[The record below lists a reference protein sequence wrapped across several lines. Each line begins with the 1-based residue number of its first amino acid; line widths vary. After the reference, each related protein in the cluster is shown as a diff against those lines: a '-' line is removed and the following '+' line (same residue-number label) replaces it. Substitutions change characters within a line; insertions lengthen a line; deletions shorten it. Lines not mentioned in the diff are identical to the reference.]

1 MPVREVTVEYTITQ
15 NLGDYTNV
23 KPSVRLVLDVPEGEA
38 CAPDVLE
45 ELMAQARATVQA
57 EVDAALEAN
66 DRPARYSDE
75 PRYDVYSVSS
85 SVQHRLTLIVPTRF
99 VLEKHLHRVLRGARL
114 QHARQYAATAATYDD
129 EVELVDAS
137 ADGAVAARALAAWTE
152 REDALQAAR
161 EAERKARRAEA
172 PF

>member
-15 NLGDYTNV
+15 NLGDYTNA

-38 CAPDVLE
+38 YAPDVLE

-114 QHARQYAATAATYDD
+114 QHARWAAATTYDS
-129 EVELVDAS
+129 EEMELVDAS

>member
-1 MPVREVTVEYTITQ
+1 MPVREVTIEFALTQ

-38 CAPDVLE
+38 YAPDVLE
-45 ELMAQARATVQA
+45 ELMAQARAVVQA

-66 DRPARYSDE
+66 DRPARYSND

-85 SVQHRLTLIVPTRF
+85 SVQSRLTLIVPAGF
-99 VLEKHLHRVLRGARL
+99 VPERHLHRVLRGARPH
-114 QHARQYAATAATYDD
+114 HARQHIAATYDS
-129 EVELVDAS
+129 EEMELVDAS
-137 ADGAVAARALAAWTE
+137 AEAELAVRALAAWTE